1 MLRYESDLIHT
12 LVDNSAIAMGV
23 GENATENRRLKKRSG
38 WAKKRRRDEQ
48 LLEAAGSTDGPS
60 DKTAIPE
67 PLTLL

>member
-1 MLRYESDLIHT
+1 
-12 LVDNSAIAMGV
+12 MGV